1 MYQVRA
7 WPERQLAALLAAAF
21 SVAALQACAGRARAE
36 RARDPAAA
44 TETRKPSADSGRG
57 GEPRQVGD
65 LQRGMAAWYGG
76 ELHGRPTASGE
87 PFDKDGLTA
96 AHRTL
101 PMGAMV
107 RVTHVKSGRSVTVR
121 INDRGPYGK
130 RRRII
135 DVSEEAAR
143 QLGFL
148 AAGISQVTVEVL
160 ALPQARAKK
169 AKARR

>member
-1 MYQVRA
+1 MKS
-7 WPERQLAALLAAAF
+7 WPRRRRWLAMAAAAAL
-21 SVAALQACAGRARAE
+21 ALVVLEACATRARAE
-36 RARDPAAA
+36 QVEAPSEPTAK
-44 TETRKPSADSGRG
+44 RKPASAPRAES

-65 LQRGMAAWYGG
+65 VQRGSAAWYGG

-87 PFDKDGLTA
+87 TFDKDGFTA

-101 PMGAMV
+101 PMGATV

-135 DVSEEAAR
+135 DVSEAAAR
-143 QLGFL
+143 ELGFL

-160 ALPQARAKK
+160 TLPEARAKK
-169 AKARR
+169 AKVR